1 MLGHRL
7 QRCQVKASGQVKS
20 QVKSNAEPPQLNS
33 MSRVYLKMFVLFT
46 MFTAHS
52 FSSEMSECKLLCQLV
67 SKIIRSNTMIY
78 ECVMIG
84 LCLDHQ
90 QAQNIYITFIQRRPN
105 VFAVGQTLYKWHTNV
120 LCLLSVNQE
129 LWNIFNYN
137 YFSAVLVT
145 HFLLVQFLLI
155 NHAWNGHVINAS
167 EVRNIDQ

>member
-20 QVKSNAEPPQLNS
+20 QVKSNEC
-33 MSRVYLKMFVLFT
+33 RVFTWKCSSYLPCLHLTHFHQK
-46 MFTAHS
+46 
-52 FSSEMSECKLLCQLV
+52 CQNVNCYASWFLK
-67 SKIIRSNTMIY
+67 SYDPILWY
-78 ECVMIG
+78 ECVVIG

-155 NHAWNGHVINAS
+155 NHACNGHVIYAS